1 MVIALVSGPLGPIT
15 TFLSLWGVF
24 LGKSS
29 AASPVGLLMAS
40 KPTVGG
46 NFTEL
51 LHVKFKMLSVRSIVN
66 SYGYV

>member
-1 MVIALVSGPLGPIT
+1 M
-15 TFLSLWGVF
+15 F